1 MIYLSVGTTINMDQI
16 LLYQKITDIKP
27 DYGKL
32 EIPSQRPSIKK
43 VQFTLKELE
52 LHYYE
57 EFKAYLTVSKLKN
70 APCLLPSH
78 RCWWG

>member
-1 MIYLSVGTTINMDQI
+1 MDQI

-27 DYGKL
+27 DYRQL
-32 EIPSQRPSIKK
+32 TIPSQKPSIKK

-57 EFKAYLTVSKLKN
+57 EFKAYLTASKIKKITGGDEN
-70 APCLLPSH
+70 QKITVIEMTF
-78 RCWWG
+78 